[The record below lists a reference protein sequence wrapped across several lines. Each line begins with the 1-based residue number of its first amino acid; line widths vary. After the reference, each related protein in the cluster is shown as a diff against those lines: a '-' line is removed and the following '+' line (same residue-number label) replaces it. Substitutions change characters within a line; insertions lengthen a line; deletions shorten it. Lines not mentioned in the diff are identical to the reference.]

1 MMKSIYTALLLL
13 LSTILVGQNAGEIA
27 KFEEEIIALGKIV
40 KGEKV
45 KNQFVFTNITDSD
58 IQIDLVST
66 CECTAAKW
74 TSAPIAPG
82 EKGKIDFTFDSNK
95 KDEVMPIDVDV
106 YFMNINPKTDN
117 PYSIYLQYTFEYE

>member
-1 MMKSIYTALLLL
+1 MMKLIYTALILF

-27 KFEEEIIALGKIV
+27 KFEKEVIELGKIV
-40 KGEKV
+40 KGQKV

-58 IQIDLVST
+58 IEIDLVST
-66 CECTAAKW
+66 CECTEAKW
-74 TSAPIAPG
+74 TSGAIAPG
-82 EKGKIDFTFDSNK
+82 EQGKINFTFDSSK
-95 KDEVMPIDVDV
+95 KEEVMPIDVDV

>member
-1 MMKSIYTALLLL
+1 MKFIYTALLLM
-13 LSTILVGQNAGEIA
+13 LSTFLIGQNAGEIA
-27 KFEEEIIALGKIV
+27 KFEEEIISLGKIV

-45 KNQFVFTNITDSD
+45 ENQFVFTNITDSD

-66 CECTAAKW
+66 CECTDAKW
-74 TSAPIAPG
+74 TSVPIAPG
-82 EKGKIDFTFDSNK
+82 EKGKIDFTFDSSK